1 MAEFNTAAN
10 GSQVI
15 DRLEGLSLN
24 PFYTSKHWLKLLRWQ
39 LRRMLAAR
47 RWGADNLHNAPA
59 VLGNAMPKSGSHL
72 IIQVLQ
78 GLVELGPFVNPGF
91 PPVNRS
97 EDNHKLPD
105 QAVLKNLRRMH
116 SGDIAYGYIQA
127 REPFLSALTGIG
139 NSRRATV
146 FVYRDP
152 RDFIVSQVFYATDI
166 HKGHGMH
173 RFYTEVVHSMEER
186 IKAAI
191 QGVGEDESSGKDWEG
206 PPLSDV
212 LTKYQKYMGWMQ
224 QTDVLCLRFEELILE
239 REAALNRL
247 LDYLAGRGFTPQ
259 VARYQAVETLKRA
272 IMPRKSGTFRKGSP
286 GNWREY
292 FSEANKA
299 LFKQVTGDL
308 LVRLGYERDEDW

>member
-1 MAEFNTAAN
+1 MR
-10 GSQVI
+10 
-15 DRLEGLSLN
+15 RL
-24 PFYTSKHWLKLLRWQ
+24 
-39 LRRMLAAR
+39 LAAR
-47 RWGADNLHNAPA
+47 RWGPDNLQNAPA

-105 QAVLKNLRRMH
+105 QAVLKNLQRMR
-116 SGDIAYGYIQA
+116 SGDIAYGYIQL
-127 REPFLSALTGIG
+127 REPFLSALTGPE

-152 RDFIVSQVFYATDI
+152 RDFIVSQVFYATEI

-173 RFYTEVVHSMEER
+173 RYYTEVLHSMEEC
-186 IKAAI
+186 INAAI
-191 QGVGEDESSGKDWEG
+191 QGVGEEDASGEDWEV

-212 LTKYQKYMGWMQ
+212 LIKYQKYMGWMQ
-224 QTDVLCLRFEELILE
+224 QTDVLCLRFEDLILE
-239 REAALNRL
+239 RDEALGHLLN
-247 LDYLAGRGFTPQ
+247 YLSNRGFTPRISSQ
-259 VARYQAVETLKRA
+259 QAVETLKSA

-286 GNWREY
+286 GNWREH
-292 FSEANKA
+292 FTEANKTI
-299 LFKQVTGDL
+299 FKQVTGDL
-308 LVRLGYERDEDW
+308 LFRLGYEQDEDW

>member
-1 MAEFNTAAN
+1 
-10 GSQVI
+10 
-15 DRLEGLSLN
+15 
-24 PFYTSKHWLKLLRWQ
+24 
-39 LRRMLAAR
+39 MLAAR
-47 RWGADNLHNAPA
+47 RWGVDNLHNAPA

-72 IIQVLQ
+72 ITQVLQ

-127 REPFLSALTGIG
+127 REPFLSALTGTG

-173 RFYTEVVHSMEER
+173 RFYTEVLHSMEER

-191 QGVGEDESSGKDWEG
+191 QGVGEDESSGEDWEG

>member
-1 MAEFNTAAN
+1 
-10 GSQVI
+10 
-15 DRLEGLSLN
+15 L
-24 PFYTSKHWLKLLRWQ
+24 
-39 LRRMLAAR
+39 LAAR
-47 RWGADNLHNAPA
+47 RWGADNLDNAPA

-105 QAVLKNLRRMH
+105 QAVLKNLLRMH

-127 REPFLSALTGIG
+127 REPFLSALTGPE

-152 RDFIVSQVFYATDI
+152 RDFIVSQVFYATEI

-173 RFYTEVVHSMEER
+173 RYYTEVLHSMEER
-186 IKAAI
+186 VNAAI
-191 QGVGEDESSGKDWEG
+191 QGVGEEDASGDDWEG
-206 PPLSDV
+206 SPLSDV
-212 LTKYQKYMGWMQ
+212 LTKYEKYMSWMQ
-224 QTDVLCLRFEELILE
+224 QTDVICLRFEDLILE
-239 REAALNRL
+239 RDMALGRL
-247 LDYLAGRGFTPQ
+247 LDYLSKRGFTPRISSQ
-259 VARYQAVETLKRA
+259 QAVESLKRA

-286 GNWREY
+286 GNWREH
-292 FSEANKA
+292 FTEANKTI
-299 LFKQVTGDL
+299 FKQVTGDL
-308 LVRLGYERDEDW
+308 LVRLGYEQGYNW